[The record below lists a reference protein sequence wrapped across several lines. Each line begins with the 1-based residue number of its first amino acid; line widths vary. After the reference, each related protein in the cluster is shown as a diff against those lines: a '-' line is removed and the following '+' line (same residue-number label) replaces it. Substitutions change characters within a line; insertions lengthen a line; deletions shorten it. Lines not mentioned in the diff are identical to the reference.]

1 MSSGQKLLVSLI
13 LEQRLCH
20 CHVTAVSCQKQGG
33 AASDSLSI
41 LLFKQKPWLS
51 YIVRPF
57 IKLRLRAKLV
67 LGLLVWSAK
76 NNGKG
81 IPAFIGLMDGRFL

>member
-41 LLFKQKPWLS
+41 LFFKQKPSLS

-57 IKLRLRAKLV
+57 IKLRLR
-67 LGLLVWSAK
+67 AK